1 MQGHAAKAMGAKKH
15 QANLAIK
22 HGELFA
28 ELLAAS
34 IERGR
39 SEVYGLNDY
48 QADAA
53 RTTQGDL
60 TNALLGLAGESGE
73 FIDLMKK
80 HLFHGHPVDRVKAGK
95 ELGDLLWYVADL
107 ATCLDLDLQG
117 IALVN
122 IAKLR
127 ERYPDGFT
135 SEASIARVDQG
146 GEA

>member
-15 QANLAIK
+15 QANLAIR

-28 ELLAAS
+28 DLLQAS

-48 QADAA
+48 QADAD
-53 RTTQGDL
+53 RTSNGDL
-60 TNALLGLAGESGE
+60 VEALLGLAGEAGE
-73 FIDLMKK
+73 VVDSLKK
-80 HLFHGHPVDRVKAGK
+80 HVCHGHELDRVKVGT
-95 ELGDLLWYVADL
+95 ELGDLLWYVA
-107 ATCLDLDLQG
+107 AVASRLDLKLEG

-135 SEASIARVDQG
+135 PEASIARVDQG